1 MIYTLET
8 KLKKTRESLVSRLN
22 KKASTSAP
30 DSTPQQLSAMLNFR
44 TSPAV
49 MRTRRLEK
57 NVPEVNVL
65 LPERNF
71 PSATSA
77 TYNHII

>member
-1 MIYTLET
+1 MAYTLET

-44 TSPAV
+44 ISPAV
-49 MRTRRLEK
+49 MRIRRPEK
-57 NVPEVNVL
+57 NLPEVNVL
-65 LPERNF
+65 LPERNS
-71 PSATSA
+71 PSADLGR
-77 TYNHII
+77 

>member
-1 MIYTLET
+1 MIYTLEN

-49 MRTRRLEK
+49 MRIRNPEK

-65 LPERNF
+65 LPERN
-71 PSATSA
+71 SSSA

>member
-44 TSPAV
+44 ISPAV
-49 MRTRRLEK
+49 MRIRRPEVNL
-57 NVPEVNVL
+57 PEVNVL
-65 LPERNF
+65 LPERNS
-71 PSATSA
+71 PSADLGR
-77 TYNHII
+77 

>member
-1 MIYTLET
+1 LVYTLET

-22 KKASTSAP
+22 KKARTSAP
-30 DSTPQQLSAMLNFR
+30 DSTPQQQLSAMLNFR

-65 LPERNF
+65 LPERNS
-71 PSATSA
+71 PSADLGR
-77 TYNHII
+77 

>member
-65 LPERNF
+65 LPERNS
-71 PSATSA
+71 PSA